1 MFQLR
6 LPFQLDLPLE
16 PLPCRNEGRVV
27 ESLAVHRGHAEPSV
41 ESLGRMGAAVG
52 RAAHAALA
60 MAEVQE
66 PTVGPEKRRRRRVR
80 AGHSEP

>member
-1 MFQLR
+1 MR

-16 PLPCRNEGRVV
+16 PLPCRNEVRVV
-27 ESLAVHRGHAEPSV
+27 ESLAVHRAHEPSA
-41 ESLGRMGAAVG
+41 ETMGMMGAAVG
-52 RAAHAALA
+52 RVAHAALA

>member
-27 ESLAVHRGHAEPSV
+27 ESLVVHRAHAEPA
-41 ESLGRMGAAVG
+41 MTGAAIG
-52 RAAHAALA
+52 RVANAALA